1 MGSSSCASYYQ
12 LTSFS
17 CLGNVKAKMPN
28 KNVKRYNV
36 NRRALASVHF
46 YNVMLKFLV
55 FPISQ

>member
-36 NRRALASVHF
+36 
-46 YNVMLKFLV
+46 KTLV
-55 FPISQ
+55 GWVWQTKKQEK

>member
-17 CLGNVKAKMPN
+17 CLGNVKAKVPN

-36 NRRALASVHF
+36 KMVVGRACQTYSPS
-46 YNVMLKFLV
+46 MMPLV
-55 FPISQ
+55 